1 MSAAD
6 GDAGHDSPAVAHA
19 WSGVLSSLMGGDL
32 LPRAL
37 RHRKASIA
45 TVANLNSA
53 ARGQLLI
60 EACEVRGVI
69 TLRRRACAMRFARPR
84 AGRSAAAFNS

>member
-1 MSAAD
+1 MSAVGG
-6 GDAGHDSPAVAHA
+6 GDAAGGHGSTPEAVHA

-32 LPRAL
+32 LPRVL

-60 EACEVRGVI
+60 EACEVRSVSA
-69 TLRRRACAMRFARPR
+69 LRHRACAARC
-84 AGRSAAAFNS
+84 GCV

>member
-1 MSAAD
+1 MSAVGGVAAD
-6 GDAGHDSPAVAHA
+6 GRDASTPEAHA

-45 TVANLNSA
+45 TVANLNA
-53 ARGQLLI
+53 TARGQLLI
-60 EACEVRGVI
+60 EACEVR
-69 TLRRRACAMRFARPR
+69 FA
-84 AGRSAAAFNS
+84 A